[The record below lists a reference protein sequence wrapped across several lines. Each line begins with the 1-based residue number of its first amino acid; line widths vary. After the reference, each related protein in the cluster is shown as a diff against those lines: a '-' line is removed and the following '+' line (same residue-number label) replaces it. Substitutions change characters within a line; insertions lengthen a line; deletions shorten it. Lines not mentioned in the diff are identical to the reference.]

1 MGATTGVAQPNGVL
15 VTLSEAELVVFWSDL
30 ENCNRTFLLPVIN
43 QSPAQMPGLPAQ
55 VQFNGLSLLLDIGL
69 ACTTPH
75 HSGLHSMFSLLKYP
89 SLISEMPVLRF
100 RNSTIQIDTH
110 KKKVISDEFGCGAT
124 FMIARSLFQKTQFLD
139 FRTAVAIG
147 LVQTNAS
154 QSREPDYLA
163 WGPQNSPSIMLLEA
177 KGTQTSLTYATS
189 QITDAC
195 DQLVQ
200 ATVIAP
206 GYSQARVAV
215 ALALMRQNSGSDTT
229 IYVGDPDPQPIFTFI
244 PTGELVEI
252 IQRSHFLRTALFTN
266 DVELATHL
274 RSRNVGIPNRL
285 EMRHVQGN
293 TYLGSSMV
301 LRSEISTLS
310 VFVGLDITIR
320 RALLHDELV
329 ELRSSTSAV
338 IQTPG
343 DPTNRMTIIQSDGV
357 CLDLIKG
364 GIQQ

>member
-1 MGATTGVAQPNGVL
+1 MGTMAGVVQPNGVL
-15 VTLSEAELVVFWSDL
+15 ITLSEAELAVFWSDL
-30 ENCNRTFLLPVIN
+30 ENCNRTFLVPVIN
-43 QSPAQMPGLPAQ
+43 QSPAQLPGLAAQ

-75 HSGLHSMFSLLKYP
+75 HSGLHSMFSILKYP
-89 SLISEMPVLRF
+89 SLISEMPGLRF
-100 RNSTIQIDTH
+100 RNATTQIDTH
-110 KKKVISDEFGCGAT
+110 KKKVISDEFGCGAA
-124 FMIARSLFQKTQFLD
+124 FMVARSLFQKTQFLD

-147 LVQTNAS
+147 LVKTNAP

-163 WGPQNSPSIMLLEA
+163 WGPQNSSSVMLLEA

-189 QITDAC
+189 QIIDAC

-215 ALALMRQNSGSDTT
+215 ALSLMRQNSGNDTT
-229 IYVGDPDPQPIFTFI
+229 IYVGDPDPRPIYTYI

-252 IQRSHFLRTALFTN
+252 VQRSHFLRTALFTN

-274 RSRNVGIPNRL
+274 RSRNGGTPNRL
-285 EMRHVQGN
+285 ETRQVQGSA
-293 TYLGSSMV
+293 YMGSSMV
-301 LRSEISTLS
+301 LRSENSILS

-320 RALLHDELV
+320 RALLHNELV
-329 ELRSSTSAV
+329 EFRSSTSA
-338 IQTPG
+338 ISQAHSDT
-343 DPTNRMTIIQSDGV
+343 TNRMTIIQSDGV
-357 CLDLIKG
+357 CLDLMKG
-364 GIQQ
+364 KVNQ